1 MVITSAS
8 NIRCGDN
15 PAYTLDDFFGFYPQF
30 KDIVPDVV
38 VNSFLELANNSLQY
52 RRYFGQWKFCMS
64 LFIAHFLTLY
74 LESVSDNDTPSADEV
89 ISSAAV
95 RGIVTSESVSGVSY
109 SQDVSTIT
117 NDLNGWAQWKLT
129 KYGVQFASIAKLMGK
144 GGVLV
149 W

>member
-8 NIRCGDN
+8 NIRYGDN
-15 PAYTLDDFFGFYPQF
+15 PAYTLDNFYEFYPQF
-30 KDIVPDVV
+30 RNMVPDIVA
-38 VNSFLELANNSLQY
+38 NSFLELANNSLQY
-52 RRYFGQWKFCMS
+52 RRYFGQWKFCMG

-74 LESVSDNDTPSADEV
+74 LETMSDNDTPSADEV

-117 NDLNGWAQWKLT
+117 NDLDGWAQWKLT

-144 GGVLV
+144 GGMLV